1 VRILLL
7 GKHGQL
13 GWELQRT
20 LAPLGALTAVDFE
33 DLDLA
38 KPDLLRQK
46 VRELRPETIVNAAAY
61 TDVDK
66 AESES
71 DKALSINSTAPQ
83 ILAEE
88 CKALGSLLVHF
99 STDYVFDGSKG
110 KPYTEDDPPN
120 PLNVYGVS
128 KLAGERAV
136 QAVDGLHLV
145 LRTAWVYSLR
155 GSGFVTKVLKW
166 VRQHETLRIVDDQ
179 ISNPTW
185 ARMLA
190 EITAQL
196 LSRGVDP
203 LREHRGLY
211 HLAGSGY
218 TSRFE
223 WAQEILKL
231 DPRSEDLKAKEVLR
245 ASTFEIPT
253 PARRPTMSALDC
265 QRFVDVFGLRL
276 PQWKD
281 ALRLAME
288 PS

>member
-1 VRILLL
+1 MRILLL

-20 LAPLGALTAVDFE
+20 LAPLGALTAVDYE
-33 DLDLA
+33 DFDLA
-38 KPDLLRQK
+38 SPDLLRQK
-46 VRELRPETIVNAAAY
+46 VRELRPEAIVNAAAY
-61 TDVDK
+61 TDVDR

-71 DKALSINSTAPQ
+71 DTALAINATAPQ

-88 CKALGSLLVHF
+88 GKTLGSLLIHY
-99 STDYVFDGSKG
+99 STDYVFDGAKG
-110 KPYTEDDPPN
+110 KPYTEEDPPN

-136 QAVDGLHLV
+136 QAVDGLHLI

-155 GSGFVTKVLKW
+155 GNGFVTKVLKW
-166 VRQHETLRIVDDQ
+166 ARQHETLRIVDDQ

-190 EITAQL
+190 EVTAQL
-196 LSRGVDP
+196 MARGVDP
-203 LREHRGLY
+203 LRERGGLY
-211 HLAGSGY
+211 HLAGGGY
-218 TSRFE
+218 ASRFE

-231 DPRSEDLKAKEVLR
+231 DPRPEEQKSKEVLR

-253 PARRPTMSALDC
+253 PARRPTASALDC
-265 QRFVDVFGLRL
+265 ERFAAAFDLRL
-276 PQWKD
+276 PEWKT
-281 ALRLAME
+281 ALRLAMN
-288 PS
+288 P